1 MQQSTAR
8 LLKSLIAI
16 GLLAGAT
23 TANAAWIRVV
33 DPDPLDNAFNPGGL
47 TPTTA
52 PTNQNPDTVADWIE
66 DLVGLAPGTLTL
78 IDKGDD
84 TPASLTVSSLA
95 TYISVHYGNFG
106 GNQDPLGAATIAY
119 NCASDCG
126 TFTPETQ
133 RGISDYRVYSGGRP
147 DEPVPA
153 PGVLMLLGAG
163 LASLRL
169 LRRNV

>member
-1 MQQSTAR
+1 MQQSATR
-8 LLKSLIAI
+8 LFKSLIAI
-16 GLLAGAT
+16 GLLAGAA

-33 DPDPLDNAFNPGGL
+33 DPDVSDAAFNPGGL
-47 TPTTA
+47 TPSMA
-52 PTNQNPDTVADWIE
+52 PTNQNPDTVAAWIE
-66 DLVGLAPGTLTL
+66 DLVGLIPGTLTL
-78 IDKGDD
+78 IDQGDD
-84 TPASLTVSSLA
+84 TPASLAVSSLA
-95 TYISVHYGNFG
+95 TFISVHYGNFG

-147 DEPVPA
+147 DQPAPA